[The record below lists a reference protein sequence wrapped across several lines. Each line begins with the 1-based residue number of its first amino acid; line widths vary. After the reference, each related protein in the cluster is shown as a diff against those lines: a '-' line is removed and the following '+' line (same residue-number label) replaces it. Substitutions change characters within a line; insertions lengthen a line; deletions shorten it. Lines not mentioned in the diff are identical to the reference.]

1 MNVVILLGAPG
12 SGKGTLAAELAKV
25 PGIRHLSSG
34 DLLRGAVKA
43 GTPAGL
49 KAKEHMEA
57 GNLVPDELI
66 AEMIDDVLAADAS
79 TNVLLLDGF
88 PRTVRQADILADLLD
103 RKGVHLRGALLLEV
117 PDDVLITR
125 IAGRRVCPDC
135 GATFNVTTLPPKT
148 EGVCDACGG
157 ALTIRKD
164 DDPDTVRHRLDVYAE
179 QTFPLIDYYRTRGL
193 LHTVDATGHDI
204 EPKIEAALRKIH
216 D

>member
-103 RKGVHLRGALLLEV
+103 HKGVHLRGALLLEV

-164 DDPDTVRHRLDVYAE
+164 DDPATVRHRLDVYAE

>member
-88 PRTVRQADILADLLD
+88 PRTVRQADILAGLLD

-164 DDPDTVRHRLDVYAE
+164 DDPATVRHRLDVYAE

>member
-12 SGKGTLAAELAKV
+12 SGKGTLASELAKV

-34 DLLRGAVKA
+34 DLLRGAVKE
-43 GTPAGL
+43 GSPAGL
-49 KAKEHMEA
+49 KAKAYMEA

-66 AEMIDDVLAADAS
+66 AEMIEEVIAADEG

-88 PRTVRQADILADLLD
+88 PRTVRQAAILADLLA

-117 PDDVLITR
+117 ADAVLVAR

-135 GATFNVTTLPPKT
+135 GATFNVATLPPKV
-148 EGVCDACGG
+148 EGVCDVCGG

-164 DDPDTVRHRLDVYAE
+164 DDPATVRHRLDVYAE
-179 QTFPLIDYYRTRGL
+179 QTFPLIDYYRARGL
-193 LHTVDATGHDI
+193 LPTVDATGHDL

>member
-157 ALTIRKD
+157 ALAIRKD
-164 DDPDTVRHRLDVYAE
+164 DDPATVRHRLDVYAE

>member
-79 TNVLLLDGF
+79 TTVLLLDGF

-164 DDPDTVRHRLDVYAE
+164 DDPATVRHRLDVYAE

>member
-164 DDPDTVRHRLDVYAE
+164 DDPATVRHRLDVYAE

>member
-79 TNVLLLDGF
+79 PNVLLLDGV

-103 RKGVHLRGALLLEV
+103 RKGVHLRGALLLEGT
-117 PDDVLITR
+117 DDVLITL
-125 IAGRRVCPDC
+125 IAGRLVCPDC

-164 DDPDTVRHRLDVYAE
+164 DDPATVRHRLDVYAE